1 VYDKKSCSDDV
12 GDEVT
17 SDTFIKSGVVLVQV
31 YNRQV
36 TDFLERSRRRR
47 EHAVSLYNRNRA
59 VVDLFMLCL
68 LPLPLDRI
76 NDEMMMTMM
85 MTTICND
92 LMCI

>member
-1 VYDKKSCSDDV
+1 VYDEKSCSDDV

-17 SDTFIKSGVVLVQV
+17 SDTFINSGVVLVQV

-47 EHAVSLYNRNRA
+47 EHAVNLYNRNRE
-59 VVDLFMLCL
+59 VVDLYVLCM

-76 NDEMMMTMM
+76 NDEMMTMM
-85 MTTICND
+85 MIMCND
-92 LMCI
+92 LIMCT